1 MNDPII
7 DEVRRARKDIEAEHN
22 NDWDRLVRYLIE
34 KQKSQAS
41 KVVSY
46 PRKNLPDRDVA

>member
-7 DEVRRARKDIEAEHN
+7 DEVRRARREFEDEHN

-34 KQKSQAS
+34 KQKSQTF